1 MYLLMTHLAK
11 GLYSKAIIQSGPLV
25 SSYNYW
31 DKNPSLYTKRF
42 AKDIGGWFLIGA
54 IEVIDFKACAVQS
67 AAQGLLELAFRV
79 CRFVVLSLSLSDCFV
94 LFCIVLSK
102 VNQRSKKVKILLN

>member
-1 MYLLMTHLAK
+1 MKIPTINNNISIIKRYWITGESAGGMSVMYLLMTHLAK

-42 AKDIGGWFLIGA
+42 AKDIGG
-54 IEVIDFKACAVQS
+54 
-67 AAQGLLELAFRV
+67 
-79 CRFVVLSLSLSDCFV
+79 
-94 LFCIVLSK
+94 
-102 VNQRSKKVKILLN
+102 